1 MVAALLVGLLFGF
14 LGSIP
19 VAGPISAVVL
29 HRGLTGRAASG
40 ALVGLGCAFAEGG
53 YAYLAFWGFSTYLAS
68 YAWLEPVSRAL
79 AAGMLIALGVVFVRY
94 RSPQG
99 TDEKDH
105 ADTAP
110 KSLAL
115 GFTVTLLNPT
125 LLATW
130 SGATTTLFSTG
141 LVAMDSSIAPVFAF
155 GAVLG
160 VTGWFGLLSW
170 LLHEHRARFRN
181 ETLDAFVR
189 GVGVL
194 LLVLAAWLVWRA
206 VAWVL
211 G

>member
-1 MVAALLVGLLFGF
+1 MIAALVIGLLFGF
-14 LGSIP
+14 FGSIP

-40 ALVGLGCAFAEGG
+40 ALVGLGCAVAEGG
-53 YAYLAFWGFSTYLAS
+53 YAYLAFWGFSTYLAD

-99 TDEKDH
+99 TEEKDH
-105 ADTAP
+105 ADTAA

-125 LLATW
+125 LIATW

-141 LVAMDSSIAPVFAF
+141 LVVMESRVAPVFAL

-160 VTGWFGLLSW
+160 IAGWFAVLSW
-170 LLHEHRARFRN
+170 LLHRHKSRFRT

-189 GVGVL
+189 GVGAL
-194 LLVLAAWLVWRA
+194 LLVLAAWLAWRA
-206 VAWVL
+206 VQALV